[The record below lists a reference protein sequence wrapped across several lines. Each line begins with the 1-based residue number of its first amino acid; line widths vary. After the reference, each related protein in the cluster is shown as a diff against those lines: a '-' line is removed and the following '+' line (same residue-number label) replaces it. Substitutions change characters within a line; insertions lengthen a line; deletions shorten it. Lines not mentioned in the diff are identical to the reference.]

1 MGVSDDDN
9 ILFEY
14 DDDVDNDE
22 SEISF
27 VSEDENDGN
36 NLEPPNK
43 KLKSTYNGNGVDDD
57 SVVAGFNGTIYR
69 PWTFEEF
76 IEQRFLNPLKKLE
89 KVHLNGCTEDDLLI
103 MLQYK
108 K

>member
-1 MGVSDDDN
+1 MN
-9 ILFEY
+9 QKFL
-14 DDDVDNDE
+14 
-22 SEISF
+22 F

-76 IEQRFLNPLKKLE
+76 IEQRFESFEEVGKSTFEWL
-89 KVHLNGCTEDDLLI
+89 
-103 MLQYK
+103 Y
-108 K
+108 

>member
-27 VSEDENDGN
+27 CSEDENDETIL
-36 NLEPPNK
+36 NLPTRN
-43 KLKSTYNGNGVDDD
+43 
-57 SVVAGFNGTIYR
+57 
-69 PWTFEEF
+69 
-76 IEQRFLNPLKKLE
+76 
-89 KVHLNGCTEDDLLI
+89 
-103 MLQYK
+103 
-108 K
+108 